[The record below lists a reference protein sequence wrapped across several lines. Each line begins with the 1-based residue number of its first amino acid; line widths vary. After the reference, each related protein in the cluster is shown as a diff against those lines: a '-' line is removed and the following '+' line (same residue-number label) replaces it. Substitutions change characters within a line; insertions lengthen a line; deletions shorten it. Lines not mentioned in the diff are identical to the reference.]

1 MTFKSGRDNFFFF
14 LICHGHF
21 FGVTGTLL
29 EIVTGKEKKCHG
41 HFSGNC
47 HGHSQKC
54 HGYAFFKS
62 ANGIKHQVVFRPVF
76 IVVTLKNETEDRSE
90 NLTFRND
97 HVLNFVS
104 LVFFE

>member
-1 MTFKSGRDNFFFF
+1 MAVTFFFF

-47 HGHSQKC
+47 HGQLSRALL
-54 HGYAFFKS
+54 GKS
-62 ANGIKHQVVFRPVF
+62 ANGIKYQVVFRPVF
-76 IVVTLKNETEDRSE
+76 IFFHVKNKTEDRSKKID
-90 NLTFRND
+90 LQK
-97 HVLNFVS
+97 
-104 LVFFE
+104 